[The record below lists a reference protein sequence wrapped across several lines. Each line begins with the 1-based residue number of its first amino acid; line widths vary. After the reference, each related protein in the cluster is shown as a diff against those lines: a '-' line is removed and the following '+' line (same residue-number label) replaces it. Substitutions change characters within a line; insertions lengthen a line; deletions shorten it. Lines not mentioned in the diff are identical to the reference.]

1 MFEQLTQLIQQSGL
15 QSVINNPEVPNEHN
29 DGVIAEA
36 QNSILS
42 TFGQLNASGET
53 QQVNDALTS
62 ADHPVTQNIQ
72 QNFAGSI
79 MEKFGINSATAT
91 SIAATLI
98 PTVLNAIKGGGTAGG
113 ATSGGGGNGFNIQ
126 DILSSLGGSNFGGG
140 GFGSGNIQSSINSIG
155 GKLGLDKDGDGDVD
169 LNDITKMFR

>member
-29 DGVIAEA
+29 DAVIAEA

-42 TFGQLNASGET
+42 TFSQLNANGET
-53 QQVNDALTS
+53 QQVNEALAS

-72 QNFAGSI
+72 QNFAGNI

-98 PTVLNAIKGGGTAGG
+98 PTVLNAIKGGGA
-113 ATSGGGGNGFNIQ
+113 SGGGFNIQ
-126 DILSSLGGSNFGGG
+126 DILSSLGGTNFGSG

>member
-29 DGVIAEA
+29 DAVIAEA

-42 TFGQLNASGET
+42 TFGQLNANGET
-53 QQVNDALTS
+53 QQVNEALAS

-72 QNFAGSI
+72 QNFAGNI

-98 PTVLNAIKGGGTAGG
+98 PTVLNAIKGGGGTSG
-113 ATSGGGGNGFNIQ
+113 ATGGLNIQ
-126 DILSSLGGSNFGGG
+126 DILSSLGGNS

>member
-29 DGVIAEA
+29 DAVIAEA

-42 TFGQLNASGET
+42 TFGQLNANGET
-53 QQVNDALTS
+53 QQVNEALES

-72 QNFAGSI
+72 QNFAGNI

-98 PTVLNAIKGGGTAGG
+98 PTVLNAIKGGGSASG
-113 ATSGGGGNGFNIQ
+113 ATGGGFNIQ
-126 DILSSLGGSNFGGG
+126 DILSSLGGNSGL
-140 GFGSGNIQSSINSIG
+140 GSGNIQSSINSIG

-169 LNDITKMFR
+169 LNDVTKMFR

>member
-1 MFEQLTQLIQQSGL
+1 MLEQLTQLIQQSGQ
-15 QSVINNPEVPNEHN
+15 QSVINNPEVPNQYN

-42 TFGQLNASGET
+42 TFGQLQARGET
-53 QQVNDALTS
+53 QQVNEAVES
-62 ADHPVTQNIQ
+62 PDHPVTHNIQ
-72 QNFAGSI
+72 QNFAGNI
-79 MEKFGINSATAT
+79 MEKFGINGATAA

-98 PTVLNAIKGGGTAGG
+98 PTVMNAIKGRGAQGGSNT
-113 ATSGGGGNGFNIQ
+113 GGGGFNIQ

-140 GFGSGNIQSSINSIG
+140 GFGSGNIQSTISNIG

-169 LNDITKMFR
+169 MGDITKMFK

>member
-29 DGVIAEA
+29 DAVIAEA

-42 TFGQLNASGET
+42 TFSQLNANGET
-53 QQVNDALTS
+53 QQVNEALAS

-72 QNFAGSI
+72 QNFAGNI

-98 PTVLNAIKGGGTAGG
+98 PTVLNAIKGGGG
-113 ATSGGGGNGFNIQ
+113 SGHGVGNGFNIQ
-126 DILSSLGGSNFGGG
+126 DILSSLGGTNSGSG

>member
-29 DGVIAEA
+29 DAVIAEA

-42 TFGQLNASGET
+42 TFGQLNANGET
-53 QQVNDALTS
+53 QQVNEALES

-72 QNFAGSI
+72 QNFAGNI

-98 PTVLNAIKGGGTAGG
+98 PTVLNAIKGGGASG
-113 ATSGGGGNGFNIQ
+113 ASGGFNIQ
-126 DILSSLGGSNFGGG
+126 DILSSLGGTNFGSG

-169 LNDITKMFR
+169 LNDVTKMFR

>member
-1 MFEQLTQLIQQSGL
+1 MLEQLTQLIQQSGL

-29 DGVIAEA
+29 DAVIAEA

-42 TFGQLNASGET
+42 TFGQLNANGET
-53 QQVNDALTS
+53 QQVNDALDS

-72 QNFAGSI
+72 QNFAGNI

-98 PTVLNAIKGGGTAGG
+98 PTVLNAIKGGGVQ
-113 ATSGGGGNGFNIQ
+113 GGGGVGNGFNIQ
-126 DILSSLGGSNFGGG
+126 DILSSLGGSNFGSG
-140 GFGSGNIQSSINSIG
+140 GFGSGNIQSSINNIG

>member
-1 MFEQLTQLIQQSGL
+1 MLEQLTQLIQQSGL

-36 QNSILS
+36 QSSILS
-42 TFGQLNASGET
+42 SFGQLNASGET
-53 QQVNDALTS
+53 QQVNDALES

-72 QNFAGSI
+72 QNFAGNI

-98 PTVLNAIKGGGTAGG
+98 PTVLNAIKGGGAAGTA
-113 ATSGGGGNGFNIQ
+113 ASGSGNGFNIQ

>member
-1 MFEQLTQLIQQSGL
+1 MLEQLTQLIQQSGL

-29 DGVIAEA
+29 DAVIAEA

-42 TFGQLNASGET
+42 SFGQLNASGEA
-53 QQVNDALTS
+53 QQVNDALES

-72 QNFAGSI
+72 QNFAGNI

-98 PTVLNAIKGGGTAGG
+98 PTVLNAIKGGGATG
-113 ATSGGGGNGFNIQ
+113 AASGGGGNGFNIQ
-126 DILSSLGGSNFGGG
+126 DILSSLGGNSG

-155 GKLGLDKDGDGDVD
+155 GKLGLDKDNDGDVD
-169 LNDITKMFR
+169 LNDLTKMFR

>member
-1 MFEQLTQLIQQSGL
+1 MLEQLTQLIQQSGL

-29 DGVIAEA
+29 DAVIAEA

-53 QQVNDALTS
+53 QQVNDALES

-72 QNFAGSI
+72 QNFAGNI

-98 PTVLNAIKGGGTAGG
+98 PTVLNAIKGGGAQGGGG
-113 ATSGGGGNGFNIQ
+113 AGNGFNIQ
-126 DILSSLGGSNFGGG
+126 DILSSLGGSNIGSG
-140 GFGSGNIQSSINSIG
+140 GFGSGNIQSSISNIG

>member
-1 MFEQLTQLIQQSGL
+1 MLEQLTQLIQQSGL
-15 QSVINNPEVPNEHN
+15 QSVINNPQVPNQYN

-42 TFGQLNASGET
+42 KFGQLNANGET
-53 QQVNDALTS
+53 QQVNEALQS

-72 QNFAGSI
+72 QNFAGNI
-79 MEKFGINSATAT
+79 MEKFGINSATAA

-98 PTVLNAIKGGGTAGG
+98 PAVLSALRGGQAGAGQAAGG
-113 ATSGGGGNGFNIQ
+113 GFNIQ
-126 DILSSLGGSNFGGG
+126 DILSSIAGGNLGGALGGG
-140 GFGSGNIQSSINSIG
+140 NLQNTISNIG

-169 LNDITKMFR
+169 LNDLKKMFR

>member
-1 MFEQLTQLIQQSGL
+1 MLEQLTQLIQQSGL

-29 DGVIAEA
+29 DAVIAEA

-42 TFGQLNASGET
+42 TFSQLNANGET
-53 QQVNDALTS
+53 QQVNEALAS

-72 QNFAGSI
+72 QNFAGNI

-98 PTVLNAIKGGGTAGG
+98 PTVLNAIKGGGGASG
-113 ATSGGGGNGFNIQ
+113 ATGGFNIQ
-126 DILSSLGGSNFGGG
+126 DILSSLSGTNFGSG

>member
-29 DGVIAEA
+29 DAVIAEA

-42 TFGQLNASGET
+42 TFGQLNANGET
-53 QQVNDALTS
+53 QQVNEALAS

-72 QNFAGSI
+72 QNFAGNI

-98 PTVLNAIKGGGTAGG
+98 PTVLNAIKGGGG
-113 ATSGGGGNGFNIQ
+113 ASGASGGFNIQ
-126 DILSSLGGSNFGGG
+126 DILSSLGGNS

-169 LNDITKMFR
+169 LNDVTKMFR

>member
-42 TFGQLNASGET
+42 SFSQLNANGET
-53 QQVNDALTS
+53 QQVNEALES

-72 QNFAGSI
+72 QNFAGNI

-98 PTVLNAIKGGGTAGG
+98 PTVLNAIKGGNAPGGSAG
-113 ATSGGGGNGFNIQ
+113 GFNIQ
-126 DILSSLGGSNFGGG
+126 DILSSLGGTNFGSG

>member
-1 MFEQLTQLIQQSGL
+1 MFEQLTQLIQQSGQ
-15 QSVINNPEVPNEHN
+15 QSVIDNPEVPNEHN
-29 DGVIAEA
+29 DAVIAEA

-42 TFGQLNASGET
+42 TLGQLNATGET
-53 QQVNDALTS
+53 QQVNDALES

-72 QNFAGSI
+72 QNFAGNI

-98 PTVLNAIKGGGTAGG
+98 PTVLNAIKGRG
-113 ATSGGGGNGFNIQ
+113 AQSGGVNSGGFNIQ
-126 DILSSLGGSNFGGG
+126 DILSSLGGTNFGSG

-169 LNDITKMFR
+169 LNDVTKMFR

>member
-42 TFGQLNASGET
+42 TFSQLNANGET
-53 QQVNDALTS
+53 QQVNEALES

-72 QNFAGSI
+72 QNFAGNI

-98 PTVLNAIKGGGTAGG
+98 PTVLNAIKGGGASGAGG
-113 ATSGGGGNGFNIQ
+113 VVGNGFNIQ
-126 DILSSLGGSNFGGG
+126 DILSSLGSGGLG
-140 GFGSGNIQSSINSIG
+140 NGNIQSSINSIG

>member
-1 MFEQLTQLIQQSGL
+1 MFEQLTQLIQQSGQ
-15 QSVINNPEVPNEHN
+15 QSVIDNPEVPNEHN
-29 DGVIAEA
+29 DAVIAEA

-42 TFGQLNASGET
+42 TFGQLNANGET
-53 QQVNDALTS
+53 EQVNEALSS

-72 QNFAGSI
+72 QNFAGNI

-98 PTVLNAIKGGGTAGG
+98 PTVLNAIKGGGNQTGG
-113 ATSGGGGNGFNIQ
+113 AGGGNGFNIQ
-126 DILSSLGGSNFGGG
+126 DILSSLGGTNFGSG

-155 GKLGLDKDGDGDVD
+155 GKLGLDKDNDGDVD